1 MRSTKVVISDR
12 NDITRKGVE
21 AIIGDSG
28 EPYQVVAVFASL
40 REAEDYLTEYAAHI
54 LILDDQTLTPMEVIR
69 LVTRCHESRP
79 GLGIIVMS
87 QRRDGEYIQRVMRW
101 GNASFLLKTGR
112 LQEHL
117 LKALQF
123 NSSHYP
129 FISPEALKLLG
140 TRPMGTLTHRD
151 RDVLRLLEQELQVKE
166 IGERLGITAK
176 TVYRIRDK
184 LKKLLNVGNTDSLVD
199 AARKQ
204 GLLDRKD

>member
-1 MRSTKVVISDR
+1 VV
-12 NDITRKGVE
+12 G
-21 AIIGDSG
+21 
-28 EPYQVVAVFASL
+28 VFASL
-40 REAEDYLTEYAAHI
+40 REAEEYLTEYAAHI
-54 LILDDQTLTPMEVIR
+54 LILDDQTLTPIEVIR
-69 LVTRCHESRP
+69 LVARCHESRP

-87 QRRDGEYIQRVMRW
+87 QRRDSEYIQRVMRW
-101 GNASFLLKTGR
+101 GTASFLLKTGR

-151 RDVLRLLEQELQVKE
+151 RRAVLIGTGTTSQE

-176 TVYRIRDK
+176 TVYRIRDT

-204 GLLDRKD
+204 RLLDRE